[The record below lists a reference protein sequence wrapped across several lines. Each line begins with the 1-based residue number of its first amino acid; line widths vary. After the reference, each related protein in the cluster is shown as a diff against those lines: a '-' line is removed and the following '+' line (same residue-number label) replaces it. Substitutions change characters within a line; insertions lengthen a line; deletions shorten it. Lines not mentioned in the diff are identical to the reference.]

1 MNKNMQQ
8 SSQNGG
14 DYNPQVV
21 VNNEKTE
28 SVSLD
33 AVLDH
38 FLNQLTKVEFGD
50 SPKLRTI
57 VVKASEELQIKALK
71 TGFYAKSTST
81 GDYIW
86 NGKYYE
92 KTLEDKLANFLKDC
106 LLKMEAG
113 EIISKHYKTLEDM
126 VKQFRS
132 TFYAPVLNPRKNVI
146 NLWNGVLNVKT
157 MTLENHN
164 PCYDMNYILGYSFD
178 KDAKCPMWNKY
189 LERVLPSIE
198 SQMALQEYLAYPF
211 TDKKLEK
218 VAFLYGGGANGKS
231 VCLDVVR
238 HCYGVNNVTS
248 YSLESLCRSDGQY
261 IPRIIEAI
269 MNICSDISNKA
280 INSEVFKLLASK
292 EPISGKELYKN
303 PVIISDYA
311 SLLFSTNEMP
321 ATTDYSNGYF
331 RRLLIIPFL
340 VEIPEG
346 ERDVDLAK
354 KIIANELSGVLNWIL
369 EGMIRLIVNER
380 FTESEEMKKAM
391 INFRTESDSV
401 LMFIEEKGYRQDLD
415 RKEQLK
421 DLYMEYSC
429 YCFESGFS
437 KVSKRKFSDRLKN
450 VGFQVEKSTGGN
462 MYVFISR

>member
-1 MNKNMQQ
+1 MNKNSIQ

-14 DYNPQVV
+14 DYKPQVV
-21 VNNEKTE
+21 VNNEKD
-28 SVSLD
+28 SSISLD
-33 AVLDH
+33 AVLDD

-50 SPKLRTI
+50 SPKLRT
-57 VVKASEELQIKALK
+57 VSVKSSKELKRKASTA
-71 TGFYAKSTST
+71 GFYTKSTST

-92 KTLEDKLANFLKDC
+92 KIPEDKLANFLKDC

-113 EIISKHYKTLEDM
+113 EMIAEYHKTIEDM
-126 VKQFRS
+126 VKQFRI
-132 TFYAPVLNPRKNVI
+132 TFYAPTLSPRKNVI

-164 PCYDMNYILGYSFD
+164 PCYDMNYILNYSFD
-178 KDAKCPMWNKY
+178 KDAKCPMWDKY
-189 LERVLPSIE
+189 LARVLPCIE

-369 EGMIRLIVNER
+369 KGMIRLITNER
-380 FTESEEMKKAM
+380 FTESDEMKDTM
-391 INFRTESDSV
+391 TNFRTESDSV
-401 LMFIEEKGYRQDLD
+401 LMFIEEKGYKKDLD